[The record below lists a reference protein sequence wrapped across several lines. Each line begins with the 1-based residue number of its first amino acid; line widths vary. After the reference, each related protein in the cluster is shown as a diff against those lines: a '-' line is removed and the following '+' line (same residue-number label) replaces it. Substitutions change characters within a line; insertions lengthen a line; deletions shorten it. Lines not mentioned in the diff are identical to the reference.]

1 MVAKAALDVFNRH
14 TWYLQE
20 QTVPFALF
28 SDKLSMD
35 DKSQIAAR
43 ILTHE
48 ARKPVHWDL
57 ELQLGQEHHK
67 LTKPNLNIEL
77 TSSTTLP
84 DLLGTN
90 SFMLWNILGL
100 GVADAEP

>member
-1 MVAKAALDVFNRH
+1 MAKAALDVFNRH